1 LGHNAAAGPT
11 AQVNSITIGF
21 NAGTCGSNTTVIGN
35 SSTTNAYLC
44 GTVHATCFTESSSL
58 RYKCNIQD
66 YSFDLDCIDKV
77 RPVSY
82 VTCSNSLSAVGYIAE
97 EMEELYP
104 EVVVKD
110 DDNEPES
117 INYARMV
124 VILMEKVKD
133 LQNQINILKESLA

>member
-1 LGHNAAAGPT
+1 MSCGD
-11 AQVNSITIGF
+11 NSI
-21 NAGTCGSNTTVIGN
+21 VLGN
-35 SSTTNAYLC
+35 SSHACTYLC
-44 GTVHATCFTESSSL
+44 GTVYATCLTETSSL

-97 EMEELYP
+97 EMNELYP

-110 DDNEPES
+110 NDNKPES